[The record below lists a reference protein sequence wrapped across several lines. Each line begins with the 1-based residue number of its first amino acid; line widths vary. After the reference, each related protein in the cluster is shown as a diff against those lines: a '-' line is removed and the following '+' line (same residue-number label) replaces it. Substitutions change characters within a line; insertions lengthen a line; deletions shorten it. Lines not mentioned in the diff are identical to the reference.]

1 VSEFIILKK
10 AILRGYPYIGA
21 AEDEEVQ
28 EKGDVAEN
36 LPAQPQS
43 TQCSESNRY
52 RLRNRSQDVVDC
64 HFADRMAVSSLNYM
78 SNVSWADF
86 GFEICW
92 ESLCR
97 T

>member
-1 VSEFIILKK
+1 MAHTCEAIDVSELIISER

-28 EKGDVAEN
+28 EEGDVADD

-43 TQCSESNRY
+43 TQCSESNRN

-64 HFADRMAVSSLNYM
+64 HFAGRIRWY
-78 SNVSWADF
+78 W
-86 GFEICW
+86 
-92 ESLCR
+92 
-97 T
+97 